1 MRKLLAL
8 KQSFIDNDPKVIGF
22 RGSIKQQ
29 EATASYMR
37 ELGLNHIAC
46 SINKQI
52 IDTIEA
58 LDNYIS
64 SNFGF

>member
-1 MRKLLAL
+1 MRKILAL

-46 SINKQI
+46 NINKQI
-52 IDTIEA
+52 IDTITA
-58 LDNYIS
+58 LELYILDA
-64 SNFGF
+64 FY

>member
-1 MRKLLAL
+1 MRKILAL

-37 ELGLNHIAC
+37 ELGLNHIAH

-58 LDNYIS
+58 LDKYMLDA
-64 SNFGF
+64 FY